1 LQSWKAVSERYTSL
15 NPHITAEARLSQALQ
30 DVLVALRQGDH
41 SLGKR
46 SNHQEHLRNVTT
58 ITHDIPRISSHA
70 DALLEGLASEEKHLV
85 TSDVAFLAR
94 ADADVRARLLIQAT
108 NGLQALHRASK
119 GLGHLA
125 HVAALLDRLGV
136 LLQPGTT
143 LGSATSRSG
152 MESPLA
158 VQLARSYILSK
169 VRGMPTMQRS
179 FHSLANTRLRACRV
193 ALNLDRRK
201 REALSI

>member
-1 LQSWKAVSERYTSL
+1 M
-15 NPHITAEARLSQALQ
+15 
-30 DVLVALRQGDH
+30 
-41 SLGKR
+41 
-46 SNHQEHLRNVTT
+46 
-58 ITHDIPRISSHA
+58 
-70 DALLEGLASEEKHLV
+70 

-94 ADADVRARLLIQAT
+94 ADADVRARLLIQAS

-152 MESPLA
+152 LESPLA

-169 VRGMPTMQRS
+169 VCGMPTMQHS
-179 FHSLANTRLRACRV
+179 FHSLANVRVVSCRV
-193 ALNLDRRK
+193 VSCVLIRGM
-201 REALSI
+201 

>member
-1 LQSWKAVSERYTSL
+1 M
-15 NPHITAEARLSQALQ
+15 
-30 DVLVALRQGDH
+30 
-41 SLGKR
+41 
-46 SNHQEHLRNVTT
+46 
-58 ITHDIPRISSHA
+58 
-70 DALLEGLASEEKHLV
+70 

-169 VRGMPTMQRS
+169 VCGMSTMQHS
-179 FHSLANTRLRACRV
+179 FLSLANVRVVSCGIGLEQKEKGSAEHLKEGLKRRANLASAVLRLRSLAAANVRNKKSLPAQ
-193 ALNLDRRK
+193 ALNELIPSLGAVK
-201 REALSI
+201 VP

>member
-1 LQSWKAVSERYTSL
+1 LQSWKAVSERYRSL

-41 SLGKR
+41 SLGM
-46 SNHQEHLRNVTT
+46 SSHQEHVRNVTT
-58 ITHDIPRISSHA
+58 ITHDIPRISSSA

-169 VRGMPTMQRS
+169 VCGMPTM
-179 FHSLANTRLRACRV
+179 
-193 ALNLDRRK
+193 
-201 REALSI
+201 